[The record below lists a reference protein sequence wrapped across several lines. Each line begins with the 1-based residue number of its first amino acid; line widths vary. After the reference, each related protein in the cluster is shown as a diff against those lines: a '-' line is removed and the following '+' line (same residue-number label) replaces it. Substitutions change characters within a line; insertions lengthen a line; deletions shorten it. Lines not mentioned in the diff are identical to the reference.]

1 MILPI
6 VAYGHPVLKK
16 KAVDIQ
22 PDDPGLQDLVRDMFE
37 TMHAS
42 SGVGLAGPQVSLS
55 RRIFVVD
62 ASPFENE
69 PEEVRTF
76 RKAFINAQIIESG
89 GEMINYNEGCLS
101 FPGLHEDVVRPESIR
116 IRYVDEHF
124 QPHEETYDGILA
136 RIIQH
141 EYDHIEGIVFV
152 DRISRLKRALING
165 RLNDI
170 IRGKVDADYRM
181 LFASQKKKSRS

>member
-22 PDDPGLQDLVRDMFE
+22 PDEPGLQDLVRDMFE

-42 SGVGLAGPQVSLS
+42 SGVGLAGPQVNLS

-76 RKAFINAQIIESG
+76 RKAFMNAQIIESG
-89 GEMINYNEGCLS
+89 GELINYNEGCLS